1 MRFILLSIT
10 FILLPFVTYA
20 AEECRWTQFAVGSS
34 CGQVL
39 DSDWK
44 VKEWAQGA
52 NSKCQSMTKPSAQ
65 TDTNTLCCCHKLS
78 SQKKP
83 YTKIIIIGSLAAI
96 FGVITII
103 SFAVRKNENS

>member
-1 MRFILLSIT
+1 MRYILLSIA
-10 FILLPFVTYA
+10 ILIIPSISYA

-44 VKEWAQGA
+44 VKEWTQGST
-52 NSKCQSMTKPSAQ
+52 NKCQMQTKPL
-65 TDTNTLCCCHKLS
+65 TKVDTNTLCCCHQVS

-83 YTKIIIIGSLAAI
+83 YTKIIIIGSLVTI

-103 SFAVRKNENS
+103 SFALRKNETS